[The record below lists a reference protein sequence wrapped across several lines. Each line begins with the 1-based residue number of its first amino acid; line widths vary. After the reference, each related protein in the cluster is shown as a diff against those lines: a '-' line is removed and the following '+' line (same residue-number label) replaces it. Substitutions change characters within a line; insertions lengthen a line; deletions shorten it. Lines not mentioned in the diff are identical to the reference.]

1 MLKGHLNILGHF
13 WQRLTSLDHHR
24 KSLEVVGTFLEI
36 LDIKR
41 RKSHAF
47 ITQEKLGKYRLYGLF
62 TVSIFKSDD
71 KEKLE
76 NYIRGKGPKMGVF
89 NRLK

>member
-13 WQRLTSLDHHR
+13 WQRLTSLDNHR

-47 ITQEKLGKYRLYGLF
+47 NSFIFTKNLVNINYMDCSQCQFSKVMIKKNLTIT
-62 TVSIFKSDD
+62 
-71 KEKLE
+71 
-76 NYIRGKGPKMGVF
+76 
-89 NRLK
+89 